1 MTEPLSIKD
10 LNCGT
15 CPHKIKSTKR
25 FGFMKCD
32 LSNYLITSDTHID
45 SHMEFVGCASHPLAL
60 KTLITPIIIELE
72 TQKALAHKRM
82 NNYLDMG
89 HDGNWQGGKE
99 EGFEEAIEILRSS

>member
-1 MTEPLSIKD
+1 MHKCSHPLVKKD
-10 LNCGT
+10 KNPMSEYIG
-15 CPHKIKSTKR
+15 
-25 FGFMKCD
+25 
-32 LSNYLITSDTHID
+32 ID
-45 SHMEFVGCASHPLAL
+45 EYCRTFVLGCASHPLAL